1 MSDQSEFRTE
11 KDSLGEV
18 RVPAQALWQA
28 QTQRAVDNFPVSG
41 RPMPAP
47 FFHALGYIKRA
58 CAQANV
64 DAGFMDASQGR
75 VICRAAEEVAAG
87 QWDAQFPVDVFQT
100 GSGTS
105 SNMNCNEVVASL
117 ANRYLQEAGEEVTV
131 HPNDHVNMGQSSNDV
146 VPTAMHLSAA
156 MQLDGDLLPALQQ
169 LIGEIRA
176 KASSLSGVVK
186 TGRTHLMDAMPLSME
201 QELGG
206 WASQLEQTQAALRHS
221 GERIAHLALGG
232 TAVGTGINSKP
243 QVVKAA
249 VGLLA
254 QWTSLPLKPADDYF
268 AAMST
273 LDGAV
278 DLSSRLRALALNL
291 TKIAN
296 DLRWMNSGPLAGI
309 GEIELQALQPGSSI
323 MPGKVNPVIPEAVAM
338 VAAEVV
344 GNDATIGMAASSGA
358 FQLNV
363 MLPLASYNLLESL
376 RILSSACRL
385 LATSAIKTFTVRED
399 SIQGPLAR
407 NPILVTALNPV
418 IGYAAAAEIAKAAY
432 KEGRSVVEVAVEKT
446 GMSEEELTGLLNP
459 AKLIRPEG

>member
-1 MSDQSEFRTE
+1 
-11 KDSLGEV
+11 
-18 RVPAQALWQA
+18 
-28 QTQRAVDNFPVSG
+28 
-41 RPMPAP
+41 
-47 FFHALGYIKRA
+47 
-58 CAQANV
+58 
-64 DAGFMDASQGR
+64 MDASQGESSVGR
-75 VICRAAEEVAAG
+75 GRGGRGSVGRAI
-87 QWDAQFPVDVFQT
+87 PVDVFQT

-117 ANRYLQEAGEEVTV
+117 ANRYLQEAGEEATV

-206 WASQLEQTQAALRHS
+206 WASQLEQTQVALRHS

-291 TKIAN
+291 TQ
-296 DLRWMNSGPLAGI
+296 DCQRF
-309 GEIELQALQPGSSI
+309 ALDEQ
-323 MPGKVNPVIPEAVAM
+323 
-338 VAAEVV
+338 
-344 GNDATIGMAASSGA
+344 
-358 FQLNV
+358 
-363 MLPLASYNLLESL
+363 
-376 RILSSACRL
+376 
-385 LATSAIKTFTVRED
+385 
-399 SIQGPLAR
+399 
-407 NPILVTALNPV
+407 
-418 IGYAAAAEIAKAAY
+418 
-432 KEGRSVVEVAVEKT
+432 
-446 GMSEEELTGLLNP
+446 
-459 AKLIRPEG
+459 RPPSRYR